1 MREQGTE
8 REENEVQYLSLS
20 GESYDTPAAE
30 RDGSAGNVSA
40 ASPEE
45 PDETLSL
52 QWMPSCENSGDTI
65 EKPTE
70 RPVEAPI
77 REFVARQP
85 EEQPERTTEKQ
96 VGQTIDSSAE
106 EAPET
111 AADMPIETPVA
122 GPAEQPT
129 EEAEA
134 PAPEEPDVELLARQ
148 LREEM
153 RQEKAAG
160 NGKTA
165 AADPAKAIDELA
177 EIYADDVKAMPGDE
191 EETEEEPEDAQTRRV
206 RGLFE
211 YVETFCVALAVM
223 IVLFLFVFR
232 YVSVD
237 GDSMLPTLHGG
248 DSSDHADRLIIS
260 DFLYEP
266 KTGDIVVINTGTS
279 SQPLIKR
286 VIAAAGQQVQ
296 INFNTW
302 EVTVDGVR
310 LHEDYITYIAGAA
323 MRQADMAGMYG
334 VDENGVC
341 SFTVG
346 EGKVFVMGDNRN
358 NSKDSRFS
366 EIGEQEVDHILGK
379 VVLRLYPFGEFGSV

>member
-8 REENEVQYLSLS
+8 REETEVQYLNLS
-20 GESYDTPAAE
+20 GGADGTPAAE
-30 RDGSAGNVSA
+30 RDGGAANASV
-40 ASPEE
+40 ASPEGQE
-45 PDETLSL
+45 ETLSL
-52 QWMPSCENSGDTI
+52 QWMPFGENSGDPIKKTN
-65 EKPTE
+65 EKPVEEPVRRPIEHLTEKRTE
-70 RPVEAPI
+70 RTVT
-77 REFVARQP
+77 Q
-85 EEQPERTTEKQ
+85 
-96 VGQTIDSSAE
+96 SAE
-106 EAPET
+106 KKPEI
-111 AADMPIETPVA
+111 AADMPFETPVTRPTEVA
-122 GPAEQPT
+122 AETPA
-129 EEAEA
+129 EEAETLT
-134 PAPEEPDVELLARQ
+134 PEEPNVELLARQ

-153 RQEKAAG
+153 RQEKAAETG
-160 NGKTA
+160 RTTEA
-165 AADPAKAIDELA
+165 ESAKAVDELA
-177 EIYADDVKAMPGDE
+177 EIYADDIKAVSRDE
-191 EETEEEPEDAQTRRV
+191 EEAEVDSEDAQTRCI

-223 IVLFLFVFR
+223 IVMFLFVFR

-279 SQPLIKR
+279 KQPLIKR
-286 VIAAAGQQVQ
+286 VIAAAGQQVR

-310 LHEDYITYIAGAA
+310 LEEDYIFYIAGAA
-323 MRQADMAGMYG
+323 MRQADMAELYG

-341 SFTVG
+341 EFTVG

-358 NSKDSRFS
+358 NSKDSRFR
-366 EIGEQEVDHILGK
+366 EIGEQDVEHILGK
-379 VVLRLYPFGEFGSV
+379 VVLRLYPLGEFGSV

>member
-1 MREQGTE
+1 MREQETE

-20 GESYDTPAAE
+20 GETGDTPSAE
-30 RDGSAGNVSA
+30 RDGSAENASA

-45 PDETLSL
+45 AEEALSL
-52 QWMPSCENSGDTI
+52 QWMSSGESSGDTI
-65 EKPTE
+65 EKPKE
-70 RPVEAPI
+70 KPVEEPVLESA
-77 REFVARQP
+77 ARRH
-85 EEQPERTTEKQ
+85 EEQSEHLTEKR
-96 VGQTIDSSAE
+96 VEQTIDASAE
-106 EAPET
+106 EEPET

-122 GPAEQPT
+122 RPSEQPA
-129 EEAEA
+129 EEAET
-134 PAPEEPDVELLARQ
+134 PAHEEPDVELLARQ

-153 RQEKAAG
+153 RQKKTA
-160 NGKTA
+160 GKTA
-165 AADPAKAIDELA
+165 AADSAKAIDELA
-177 EIYADDVKAMPGDE
+177 EIYADDIKAMPGDE
-191 EETEEEPEDAQTRRV
+191 EETEEDPEDAQTRRI

-310 LHEDYITYIAGAA
+310 LQEDYITYIAGAA
-323 MRQADMAGMYG
+323 MRQADMAVMYG

-366 EIGEQEVDHILGK
+366 EIGEQEVEHILGK
-379 VVLRLYPFGEFGSV
+379 VILRLYPLGEFGSV